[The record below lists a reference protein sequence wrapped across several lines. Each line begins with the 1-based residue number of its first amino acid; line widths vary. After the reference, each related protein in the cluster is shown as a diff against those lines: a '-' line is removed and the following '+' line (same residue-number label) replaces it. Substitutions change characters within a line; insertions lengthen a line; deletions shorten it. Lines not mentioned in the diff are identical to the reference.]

1 MLPILLV
8 LWSSWLSSRSRTF
21 HYACLRSCVG
31 VGERLCREE
40 SPVSNH
46 SPDSGKKCE
55 WFIIQYGF
63 SSLHT
68 SAGWA
73 AGCVSIT
80 SPPFSLKGVASQQYT
95 TMLQSWIIPI
105 SIPTCSVFYS
115 LSLSPAGGCAQFW
128 MLFVSNNSNYVFLAC
143 LWFLSFPPSSPPRHS
158 KSFGAP
164 VILCWI
170 KVLLVN
176 SRCRVRYSTL
186 LALAR

>member
-63 SSLHT
+63 LFSSYL
-68 SAGWA
+68 GWMGSWMRVHYESSFQFE
-73 AGCVSIT
+73 GCGIATIHNNVTIVNNSH
-80 SPPFSLKGVASQQYT
+80 L
-95 TMLQSWIIPI
+95 
-105 SIPTCSVFYS
+105 YS
-115 LSLSPAGGCAQFW
+115 NLFCILLSLSPAGGCAQFW